1 MIVDQITYQKAFQS
15 YLRKGIPI
23 ERLLKQQPPT
33 THYTWRTRGDGKVR
47 SSHAANDGR
56 VFAWDNPPATG
67 HPGEDYG
74 CRCVAEP
81 YYAAIEEKI
90 IISLSGI
97 SDHRAPWRN
106 QDYVD
111 HYFLGN
117 GQDVTLSQIGQL
129 RNISEAFDT
138 LRGEA
143 LKQQL
148 ASEARK
154 IRNGVV
160 TYHFENAYDLTS
172 VSFSIGDTVI
182 GGKFSGHCQEQ
193 HGALVLNGSLDFY
206 LRDEFADPLDVG
218 IEVFDIPEMVED
230 FFSDLIDQRLQ
241 GMLQQRKERVR
252 YGTPYS
258 IAGKWNAVVT
268 GQFYRD
274 PSKSHY

>member
-1 MIVDQITYQKAFQS
+1 MIIDQNTYLKAFDA
-15 YLRKGIPI
+15 YLRKGTPI
-23 ERLLKQQPPT
+23 ELSIKQNKST
-33 THYTWRTRGDGKVR
+33 GYYIWRIRGDNKVL

-81 YYAAIEEKI
+81 YYAAIDEKI
-90 IISLSGI
+90 VISLSGI

-117 GQDVTLSQIGQL
+117 GQGVTLSQIGQL

-143 LKQQL
+143 VKQQL
-148 ASEARK
+148 AGEARK
-154 IRNGVV
+154 IRNGAV
-160 TYHFENAYDLTS
+160 TYRFENTYDLTS

-193 HGALVLNGSLDFY
+193 NGALVLNGSLDFY

-230 FFSDLIDQRLQ
+230 YFSDLTDQRLQ
-241 GMLQQRKERVR
+241 GMLRQRKERVR

-258 IAGKWNAVVT
+258 ITGKWNAVVT
-268 GQFYRD
+268 GQFHRD
-274 PSKSHY
+274 PSKSRY